1 MEKKISISNIRSS
14 YAKRVESNVRNFNS
28 YVREVLKDWDAIHAA
43 ELTQIEIEA
52 AAEAKKAAAEAK
64 KANASAEAKKA
75 AAEAKQRSAAAAKRA
90 AEAREAQQQSSSEAR
105 NELRE
110 ICARYNLQ
118 REDISLNFLK
128 EFSFYANSKGIIC
141 DAKRIEIEAEAE
153 ARAKFGAEYEF
164 KENSKGV
171 VYMLIP
177 VKIWSASK
185 LLQKLTSAAAA
196 REAAKKA
203 ASAAEREA
211 AAAEREAKRI
221 EAYRKRVADFDAK
234 RAAAEQQ
241 QSSSEAAAEQ
251 QSK

>member
-28 YVREVLKDWDAIHAA
+28 YVREVLKDWDAIHAP
-43 ELTQIEIEA
+43 ELTQIEIAA

-64 KANASAEAKKA
+64 KANASAEAKQKA
-75 AAEAKQRSAAAAKRA
+75 SEAKQKAEAAAKRA

-105 NELRE
+105 SELRE

-118 REDISLNFLK
+118 RADISLNFLK
-128 EFSFYANSKGIIC
+128 EFSFYANSKGVIC
-141 DAKRIEIEAEAE
+141 DAKRIEIEAEVE
-153 ARAKFGAEYEF
+153 ARAKFTEYEF

-171 VYMLIP
+171 IYMLIP

-211 AAAEREAKRI
+211 AAAEREEKRI
-221 EAYRKRVADFDAK
+221 EAYRKRVAEFDAK

-241 QSSSEAAAEQ
+241 
-251 QSK
+251 SK

>member
-1 MEKKISISNIRSS
+1 MEKKVSISNIRSS
-14 YAKRVESNVRNFNS
+14 YAKRVEANVRNFNS
-28 YVREVLKDWDAIHAA
+28 YVHEVLKDWDAIHVA
-43 ELTQIEIEA
+43 ELTRVEIEA

-64 KANASAEAKKA
+64 KDNASAEQKRA
-75 AAEAKQRSAAAAKRA
+75 AAEAKQKAEAAAKRA
-90 AEAREAQQQSSSEAR
+90 AEAAAAEQQSSSEAR

-118 REDISLNFLK
+118 RDDISLNFLK

-153 ARAKFGAEYEF
+153 ARAKFTDYEF
-164 KENSKGV
+164 KENSKGI

-196 REAAKKA
+196 REAVRKA
-203 ASAAEREA
+203 ASVAERAAE
-211 AAAEREAKRI
+211 AAEREAKRI

-234 RAAAEQQ
+234 RAAEQQ
-241 QSSSEAAAEQ
+241 QS
-251 QSK
+251 K

>member
-1 MEKKISISNIRSS
+1 MEKKVSISNIRSS
-14 YAKRVESNVRNFNS
+14 YAKRVEANVRNFNS
-28 YVREVLKDWDAIHAA
+28 YVREVLKDWDAIHVA
-43 ELTQIEIEA
+43 ELTRVEIEA

-64 KANASAEAKKA
+64 KDNASAEQKRA
-75 AAEAKQRSAAAAKRA
+75 AAEAKQKAEAAAKRA
-90 AEAREAQQQSSSEAR
+90 AEAAAAEQQSSSEAR

-118 REDISLNFLK
+118 RDDISLNFLK

-153 ARAKFGAEYEF
+153 ARAKFTDYEF
-164 KENSKGV
+164 KENSKGI

-196 REAAKKA
+196 REAVRKA
-203 ASAAEREA
+203 ASVAERAAE
-211 AAAEREAKRI
+211 AAEREAKRI

-234 RAAAEQQ
+234 RAAEQQ
-241 QSSSEAAAEQ
+241 QS
-251 QSK
+251 K